1 MATPTPAIP
10 TFTDGTIVHATD
22 LNALASNLTNLYNYN
37 QASFTSQRPC
47 VIAKQTT
54 GQAIA
59 SATFSTVNFQTALI
73 NTDNMWT
80 ASVPSQITIQHA
92 GIYYIFSQLRWP
104 VMTPFTSSWA
114 VDGYIL
120 ANGTAF
126 GNSVTGKSEI
136 PTPNSIGSTI
146 SATTIANLAAG
157 ATLFLGAQQTTG
169 SSRTLDTGVGG
180 SFLGAIYLTSST

>member
-10 TFTDGTIVHATD
+10 TFTDGMIVHATD

-54 GQAIA
+54 GQAL
-59 SATFSTVNFQTALI
+59 SAGVFSTVNFQSAVI

-80 ASVPSQITIQHA
+80 ASVAAQVTIQHA
-92 GIYYIFSQLRWP
+92 GIYYIFSQIRYP
-104 VMTPFTSSWA
+104 VYSPYATGNST
-114 VDGYIL
+114 DGYIL

-126 GNSVTGKSEI
+126 GNSITGQSVI
-136 PTPNSIGSTI
+136 PTANSIGSTI
-146 SATTIANLAAG
+146 NATTIANLAAG
-157 ATLFLGAQQTTG
+157 ATLFLGAQ
-169 SSRTLDTGVGG
+169 SNLAKTLDTGVGS